1 MGKKKNLYL
10 SLTSLLLI
18 PSSLRQGILAV
29 KFIVTNNA
37 RNLPGGLRFDR
48 EIGIPYTLQTMS
60 TINQFIWN
68 LFEQHSYS
76 ERKNIPVLNV
86 FISDFTGAAAYTNG
100 DFNINVSAQVIQ
112 SYPPGPG
119 KARFRFTSLMY
130 HEMAHIFQWSGNRTA
145 PGGLTE
151 GIADYEMIKS
161 SVYWWFS
168 YTRPGEGS
176 RWDEGYGVTER
187 FLEYCDSLRK
197 GFTVELNKKMRYAYS
212 DGYFVELLGKP
223 VRQLWADYKKK
234 YGNTPVGEGYL
245 LPDEISKTLFY

>member
-10 SLTSLLLI
+10 SLISLLLI
-18 PSSLRQGILAV
+18 PSSLLQGILAV

-37 RNLPGGLRFDR
+37 RNHPGGLRFDR
-48 EIGIPYTLQTMS
+48 EIGIPYTLQKMS

-68 LFEQHSYS
+68 LFKQHSYS

-100 DFNINVSAQVIQ
+100 DFNINISAQVIQ

-119 KARFRFTSLMY
+119 RARFWFTSLMY

-151 GIADYEMIKS
+151 GIADYVMIKS

-168 YTRPGEGS
+168 YTKP
-176 RWDEGYGVTER
+176 
-187 FLEYCDSLRK
+187 

-212 DGYFVELLGKP
+212 DGYFVELLRKP
-223 VRQLWADYKKK
+223 VRQLWADYKNK
-234 YGNTPVGEGYL
+234 YGSIPVG
-245 LPDEISKTLFY
+245 